1 MKEGRTLTE
10 LASEIE
16 RQNAVKKDY
25 LADTRKMEMV
35 LTDNSPQLAVPDK
48 GLTLALN
55 SVAHRQI
62 GEHTG
67 IPAKYYDKMH
77 SNLPDFWTEVPLF
90 AHWMELP
97 GLSSVRSTAVWIIL
111 KL

>member
-10 LASEIE
+10 LALEIE

-35 LTDNSPQLAVPDK
+35 LTDNSPQLAVRDK

-77 SNLPDFWTEVPLF
+77 SNLP
-90 AHWMELP
+90 EL
-97 GLSSVRSTAVWIIL
+97 LADNVNA
-111 KL
+111 